1 MQAVKHVAGEAGQI
15 GSSVKLIFAE
25 DDCQIYRLTAFTQR
39 SISFEVIK
47 TNPFV
52 ERGLNSISA
61 TIELQPISD
70 CNQTFV
76 KWTHTFSNKSDEQSI
91 IEKIQEKKKL
101 FAEMKSS
108 FEGQ

>member
-1 MQAVKHVAGEAGQI
+1 M
-15 GSSVKLIFAE
+15 KLLFA
-25 DDCQIYRLTAFTQR
+25 DDNSQIYRLTAYTQR

-52 ERGLNSISA
+52 ERNLNAIAA

-70 CNQTFV
+70 VNQTFV

-91 IEKIQEKKKL
+91 IEKIGEKKKL
-101 FAEMKSS
+101 FAEMKTT
-108 FEGQ
+108 FTQ